1 MSMFGIDTVNVHP
14 ADAKQWN
21 NKSRKKETKRGNGNQ
36 RWGIC
41 ICTEDEERD
50 CGKVRLVATW
60 KQGRDVVAK
69 KERVDGLVPSEK
81 NVGSVH

>member
-1 MSMFGIDTVNVHP
+1 MEQQIE
-14 ADAKQWN
+14 
-21 NKSRKKETKRGNGNQ
+21 KKETKRGNGNQ

-41 ICTEDEERD
+41 ICTEDEERV

-69 KERVDGLVPSEK
+69 KERVDGLVPSGK